1 MLLSGNLIQQKRQDF
16 DQSRNINVN
25 NVDISDE
32 CQPSYHEF
40 GPVRDVERK
49 NLFQY
54 LNDIKFRFFI

>member
-1 MLLSGNLIQQKRQDF
+1 MAKGQDF
-16 DQSRNINVN
+16 DQSRNNNIN

-49 NLFQY
+49 NLFQD
-54 LNDIKFRFFI
+54 LNDINF

>member
-1 MLLSGNLIQQKRQDF
+1 MAKRQDF
-16 DQSRNINVN
+16 DQSRNNNIN

-49 NLFQY
+49 NLFQD
-54 LNDIKFRFFI
+54 LNDINF